1 MQFYLYF
8 FNNLI
13 KALLKAS
20 PFLWWCFLK
29 CFELTFEFKIKLVVL
44 GAIGYGHGYIFV
56 YDSSIGIWAGDTEP
70 NTMKL
75 IWNDFEIKYYH
86 SQSAIDQANTS
97 GGTYFYIGLG

>member
-1 MQFYLYF
+1 MQFYLYLF
-8 FNNLI
+8 IILI

-56 YDSSIGIWAGDTEP
+56 YNSSTGVWVGDTEP

-86 SQSAIDQANTS
+86 HGGAADQANAS
-97 GGTYFYIGLG
+97 DAIYFYIGLG

>member
-1 MQFYLYF
+1 M
-8 FNNLI
+8 
-13 KALLKAS
+13 KAS

-56 YDSSIGIWAGDTEP
+56 YNSSTGVWVGDTEP
-70 NTMKL
+70 STMKL

-86 SQSAIDQANTS
+86 YGGAADQANAS
-97 GGTYFYIGLG
+97 DAIYFYIGLG